1 MQQELIRTNGQRRT
15 DRYKLVEPFARE
27 IKKACSEVKSD
38 YGNKEESMKQKI
50 RNLQTQIEV
59 LKKENINLK
68 SKAKVTK
75 LPESTLKAQPSIDKI
90 K

>member
-1 MQQELIRTNGQRRT
+1 
-15 DRYKLVEPFARE
+15 
-27 IKKACSEVKSD
+27 
-38 YGNKEESMKQKI
+38 MKQKI
-50 RNLQTQIEV
+50 RNLQTQTEV

-75 LPESTLKAQPSIDKI
+75 LPESTLKLQPSIDKI